1 MKIFTK
7 LSIVFSFLYVNTMCY
22 GTFFD
27 IENLRIGPN
36 PLVQGKD
43 PIIINYVATLP
54 HTAEYYVYTVTGELI
69 LNKKFPNNIPG
80 VTHAGECQFILLNS
94 LAMGRVPKQLY
105 VVIIVFE
112 NGNEKIKKKKYVI
125 VK

>member
-1 MKIFTK
+1 
-7 LSIVFSFLYVNTMCY
+7 MCY

-69 LNKKFPNNIPG
+69 LNKNFQIIFLALHMQENANLYYLIP
-80 VTHAGECQFILLNS
+80 LLWEES
-94 LAMGRVPKQLY
+94 QSSYM
-105 VVIIVFE
+105 
-112 NGNEKIKKKKYVI
+112 
-125 VK
+125 